1 MNKVRLFSCLLAAG
15 LIVSQVAP
23 RLVGTDY
30 GQAASPMRLVTMA
43 ALAFIMIDV
52 GVGFKIDRNKPLYY
66 VYDYWVAMVAAALPW
81 LLCCLYLVYAMSPS
95 AQWSNVDHWENMLI
109 LSRFAAPTSAGILFS
124 MLSAAGLS
132 NTWVYKKAQNLAIF
146 DDVDTILFVILLQ
159 MIKIGF
165 AWQLAI
171 VGVFVIALLYVA
183 WHYLHSVRIP
193 HSWPWRLGYAIL
205 LAWICDSIYRF
216 SMTIDPNVPLRI
228 EVLLPAFVLGCVIA
242 PAAETSQAGPS
253 TKRLLGDEAAVTAIT
268 AIFMFLAGA
277 SLPVIGGEAGKS
289 VNAASNL
296 DDYGAATI
304 VANVLA
310 LTLLG
315 NIGKM
320 YPALCYRNEA
330 SLFERVA
337 LGVCMF
343 PRGEVGTGVL
353 VISLSYGIQGA
364 IVTAATL
371 SLALN
376 LVGTGWFISI
386 INRLLKLAAVRPA
399 PRV

>member
-1 MNKVRLFSCLLAAG
+1 MNKVRLFSSLLAIG

-23 RLVGTDY
+23 RMAGPDY
-30 GQAASPMRLVTMA
+30 SHVTSSPMRVLTMA

-52 GVGFKIDRNKPLYY
+52 GVGFKIDRNKPLHYA
-66 VYDYWVAMVAAALPW
+66 YDYWVAMVAAGLPW
-81 LLCCLYLVYAMSPS
+81 LLCCFYFVYIMSPS
-95 AQWSNVDHWENMLI
+95 AQWSSIDHWENILI

-165 AWQLAI
+165 AWQLVI
-171 VGVFVIALLYVA
+171 VGVFVICLLYVA
-183 WHYLHSVRIP
+183 WHYLHSIRLP
-193 HSWPWRLGYAIL
+193 HSWHWRLGYAVL
-205 LAWICDSIYRF
+205 LAWVCDSIYRF
-216 SMTIDPNVPLRI
+216 SLMIDPDIPLRV
-228 EVLLPAFVLGCVIA
+228 EVLLPAFVLGCLIA
-242 PAAETSQAGPS
+242 PTAGTAETSQTTG
-253 TKRLLGDEAAVTAIT
+253 LLAKSPPADEAVMTVIT
-268 AIFMFLAGA
+268 AVFMFLAGA
-277 SLPVIGGEAGKS
+277 SLPIIG
-289 VNAASNL
+289 ASASIL
-296 DDYGAATI
+296 DAATI
-304 VANVLA
+304 AANVLA
-310 LTLLG
+310 LTILC

-320 YPALCYRNEA
+320 FPAFCYSSEA
-330 SLFERVA
+330 SLRERVA

-353 VISLSYGIQGA
+353 VISLSYGIEGA

-376 LVGTGWFISI
+376 LIGTGWFISI
-386 INRLLKLAAVRPA
+386 INRLLKIRNDSTNAARLGSS
-399 PRV
+399 

>member
-23 RLVGTDY
+23 RLVGADY
-30 GQAASPMRLVTMA
+30 GQAASPMRLLTMA

-66 VYDYWVAMVAAALPW
+66 AYDYGVAMVAAALPW
-81 LLCCLYLVYAMSPS
+81 LLCCFYLVYAMSPS
-95 AQWSNVDHWENMLI
+95 AQWSNIDHWENMLI

-146 DDVDTILFVILLQ
+146 DDVDTILFIIVLQ

-171 VGVFVIALLYVA
+171 VGVFVVFLLYVA
-183 WHYLHSVRIP
+183 WHYLHSIRLP

-216 SMTIDPNVPLRI
+216 SMMIDPNIPLRI
-228 EVLLPAFVLGCVIA
+228 EVLLPAFVLGCLIA
-242 PAAETSQAGPS
+242 PAAETSKTGPS
-253 TKRLLGDEAAVTAIT
+253 TKRLPGDEAAVTTIT
-268 AIFMFLAGA
+268 AAFMFLAGA
-277 SLPVIGGEAGKS
+277 SLPVIGAEAGKS
-289 VNAASNL
+289 VDAASI
-296 DDYGAATI
+296 YGAAT
-304 VANVLA
+304 VATNVLA
-310 LTLLG
+310 LTLLS

-320 YPALCYRNEA
+320 YPALCYRHEA
-330 SLFERVA
+330 SLRERVA

-364 IVTAATL
+364 VVTAATL

-376 LVGTGWFISI
+376 LIGTGWFISI

-399 PRV
+399 LPD